1 MKHVLAARGI
11 DALKAEVQTLLVMKC
26 VNQERIEALV
36 SELPAYTHSCTD
48 YAGQW
53 LFRAPSPWTTL
64 AEVKSFKK
72 ARSDPVGLPI
82 LEFFRNYSTSFPA
95 WAELA
100 EDIFILS
107 PSSAAVERVFS
118 VLRDKFDS
126 KTLQALV
133 DYITASLMLR
143 ANEREIVP

>member
-1 MKHVLAARGI
+1 M
-11 DALKAEVQTLLVMKC
+11 
-26 VNQERIEALV
+26 
-36 SELPAYTHSCTD
+36 
-48 YAGQW
+48 
-53 LFRAPSPWTTL
+53 